1 MNDQS
6 LDIVVDNGSETN
18 DFIYA
23 NTAYTFGSIADGWI
37 EFVLDGMRWQEEPP
51 TVETASVWVYGADG
65 VKLQVE
71 HDVVLAE
78 YLPADRIND
87 IEKLIAEVT
96 AGGKVSVEGSQLIVD
111 ALEEWHMR
119 MTGYPAARYLTIG
132 SV

>member
-6 LDIVVDNGSETN
+6 LDIVVDNGSETT

-23 NTAYTFGSIADGWI
+23 NTAYAFGCI
-37 EFVLDGMRWQEEPP
+37 EFVLDGMSWEEEPP
-51 TVETASVWVYGADG
+51 TVETANVWVYSVEG
-65 VKLQVE
+65 VGGMKE

-119 MTGYPAARYLTIG
+119 MTGYPAARHLAE
-132 SV
+132 V